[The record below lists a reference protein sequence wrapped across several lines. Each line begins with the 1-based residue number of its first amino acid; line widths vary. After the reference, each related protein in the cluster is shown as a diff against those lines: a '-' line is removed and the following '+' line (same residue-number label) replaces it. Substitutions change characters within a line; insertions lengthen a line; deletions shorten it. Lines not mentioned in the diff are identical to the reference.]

1 MTLIIG
7 LTWFSAGLALGSIYL
22 FLIGRTVVAIT
33 GDNGWTAAALPLVL
47 RISLAVAAFAVASG
61 QGALPVLAMLAG
73 FLVARSLGL
82 RRVREE

>member
-7 LTWFSAGLALGSIYL
+7 LTWFSAGLALGALYL
-22 FLIGRTVVAIT
+22 FLIGRTVEAIT
-33 GDNGWTAAALPLVL
+33 GYVGWRTAALPLVL
-47 RISLAVAAFAVASG
+47 RISLAVAAFAFASR
-61 QGALPVLAMLAG
+61 QGALPVLAMLSG